1 MIDSQNQYPI
11 NLFLLIQQNSGER
24 ISSISRYF
32 LKPLLEWEREQNER
46 ALDTEQEF
54 IQLRLI
60 YEDSTHE
67 SLIVDLAAGRKSAAL
82 WSDEAALI
90 LGGTSM
96 RENAAMGYLAVLNKA
111 FHGDKIVHRRKQA
124 ESAELD
130 GYRLSS
136 CLMMQQ
142 KILTHLLNL
151 GAKSGVGLAEGT
163 GFLTRFLFAEPKS
176 IIGARKYQQAPKT
189 LPYMDEF
196 KRRMEHHLN
205 KPVPQDWN
213 SIRTIKL
220 NSDATILWVEEF
232 NRIEKMSA
240 PGSELQ
246 DYEGLTSK
254 HGEHIAR
261 IAGMFCAFEEKDDQI
276 TEPVMSATI
285 KLAQWHFH
293 EAKRVTGSGI
303 KNKELRNAIELKD
316 WLINHFINN
325 VSDHV
330 TASRIVGYGPGSI
343 RNAKDRDE
351 ALAILVKHGYVRTRE
366 EFRSVLIK
374 LNPRLIPSV
383 ANANL
388 ANLG

>member
-1 MIDSQNQYPI
+1 MEESKLARLALAEEEEWTEPAPLISENVYGQEYPLSSLSPTIRCAVEEFLEFTPVPEALAGSVAMAAAALSCQHTADVVIDSQNQYPI
-11 NLFLLIQQNSGER
+11 NLFLLIQQNNGER
-24 ISSISRYF
+24 KSSVSRYF
-32 LKPLLEWEREQNER
+32 LKPLLEWEREQNKR

-163 GFLTRFLFAEPKS
+163 GFLTRFLFAAPKS
-176 IIGARKYQQAPKT
+176 IIGTRKYQQAPKT

-196 KRRMEHHLN
+196 KRRMQHHLN

-213 SIRTIKL
+213 SIRTK
-220 NSDATILWVEEF
+220 
-232 NRIEKMSA
+232 
-240 PGSELQ
+240 
-246 DYEGLTSK
+246 
-254 HGEHIAR
+254 
-261 IAGMFCAFEEKDDQI
+261 
-276 TEPVMSATI
+276 
-285 KLAQWHFH
+285 
-293 EAKRVTGSGI
+293 
-303 KNKELRNAIELKD
+303 
-316 WLINHFINN
+316 
-325 VSDHV
+325 
-330 TASRIVGYGPGSI
+330 
-343 RNAKDRDE
+343 
-351 ALAILVKHGYVRTRE
+351 
-366 EFRSVLIK
+366 
-374 LNPRLIPSV
+374 
-383 ANANL
+383 
-388 ANLG
+388 